1 MNGVCVCV
9 CREPVN
15 LNRFGVE
22 HELGEIWW
30 DGGFRSGRFFR
41 IGIGKLALYSQNEDL
56 IVN

>member
-1 MNGVCVCV
+1 MVCVCV